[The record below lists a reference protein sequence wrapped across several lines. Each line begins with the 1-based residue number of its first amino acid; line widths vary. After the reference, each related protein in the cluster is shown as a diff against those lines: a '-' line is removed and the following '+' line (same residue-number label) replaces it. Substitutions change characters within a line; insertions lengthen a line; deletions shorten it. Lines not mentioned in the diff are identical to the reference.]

1 MAMLYLCNENSFQ
14 VWTCSIPVVGS
25 FRTSMITL
33 CLLALLIYVEE
44 LREKKRERE
53 TGLVMIS
60 LFDKLL
66 FLTYVNPE
74 TVEIVDITRIRT
86 LKLFIC

>member
-1 MAMLYLCNENSFQ
+1 
-14 VWTCSIPVVGS
+14 
-25 FRTSMITL
+25 MITL